1 MSTLKKERSLLKKL
15 IKRSAKSD
23 DGKILLSE
31 ISYGLDNYYLKQLI
45 NHNLVYKDCHKQDDE
60 GNEIID
66 SISISELGFHF
77 KEWTNEERKIFW
89 KKSIL
94 TPIGVSIATT
104 VITLIVTWILT
115 KQILQ

>member
-1 MSTLKKERSLLKKL
+1 MNTLKKERSLLKKL

-115 KQILQ
+115 KQILK